1 MLGEG
6 YVGRSVRTW
15 DFDGDDE
22 DGIAVGERKLETTC
36 DQETA
41 LIEGDTQV
49 GEGIEEKAE

>member
-36 DQETA
+36 DQETT
-41 LIEGDTQV
+41 LIEGDTQ
-49 GEGIEEKAE
+49 AE